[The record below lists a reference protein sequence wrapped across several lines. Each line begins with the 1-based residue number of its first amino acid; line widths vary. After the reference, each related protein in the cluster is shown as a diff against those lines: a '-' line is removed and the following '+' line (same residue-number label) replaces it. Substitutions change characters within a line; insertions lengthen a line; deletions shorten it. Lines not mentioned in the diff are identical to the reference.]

1 MIENMFRRLRRLEP
15 SQTSLKVTI
24 VYRRRSAT
32 NRKANA
38 ENWNFEKFVLK
49 PAIASAPHASR
60 TYFAS
65 LATTLGERQNENYQC
80 DANPLLPFRPTLPE
94 RE

>member
-1 MIENMFRRLRRLEP
+1 MIKNLFRRLLGLELA
-15 SQTSLKVTI
+15 QTSLKVTI

-38 ENWNFEKFVLK
+38 ESWNFEKFVLK

-60 TYFAS
+60 TYFAL
-65 LATTLGERQNENYQC
+65 LATTLRYE
-80 DANPLLPFRPTLPE
+80 
-94 RE
+94 